1 MFTFSDGY
9 ESYSQFDYCYFLTT
23 VDLFGGIHETISYLS
38 LQSWRNEMNQEI
50 NRINQILPSTRAA
63 EKTRVIQE
71 WILSISPAQNGI
83 LQI

>member
-9 ESYSQFDYCYFLTT
+9 ESYSQFDYCYELTT
-23 VDLFGGIHETISYLS
+23 VDIIGGIHKTISHLS